1 MDVNLQ
7 KSELDTE
14 RGLGMS
20 LTRTPQLLAS
30 HHRVTGH
37 PERAGTA
44 GLTAPTPVPHGS
56 TTHRA
61 LLLALRDLLP
71 DPPWGLSQ
79 RPAPVRNLS
88 LTPGPAPSQLHA
100 APPGPVTGRAG
111 AFLSPPFLRASP
123 GPSIAA
129 SPSGSPPEPRG
140 RPPATPGPR
149 RPSPA
154 RGPPQ
159 RRPLCACAAPP
170 PRRSRRPAVRL
181 RSAAACPPLMAG
193 GRGAVSQRCRLKG
206 EGGKTLRVRL

>member
-140 RPPATPGPR
+140 RPPPLPGRAAPHLPAGRLSAARCAHAR
-149 RPSPA
+149 RRHHGAPA
-154 RGPPQ
+154 APP
-159 RRPLCACAAPP
+159 CACAAPLP
-170 PRRSRRPAVRL
+170 APR
-181 RSAAACPPLMAG
+181 
-193 GRGAVSQRCRLKG
+193 
-206 EGGKTLRVRL
+206 